1 MGGDL
6 LCAGDGRVET
16 WDRYGLTLD
25 IAVRLTF
32 GWRFFGL
39 SLVQSQTQS
48 KRVVDRLGWDQKTKM
63 LKFRWVSIL

>member
-48 KRVVDRLGWDQKTKM
+48 KRVVDRLGCESQNQNAQ
-63 LKFRWVSIL
+63 I